1 MQHKLHKRIKTDPVN
16 TLLSLDDMAQA
27 SPMFRGRRGRFLAR
41 VLMNTLG
48 MSRLNRLYDGSSPYR
63 HAECA
68 SKLIDGMRC
77 NYLIGNA
84 NRLSSLPEG
93 PFITISNHPYGG
105 LDGLILAELIG
116 RKRADYKILVNKIL
130 ARAKSLG
137 DAFIIVTPT
146 TTEKKAPDAV
156 TVKGIK
162 AVLNHMSEGHPIG
175 CFPSGAV
182 SDFKIKCC
190 TLQDREWQPSMIHL
204 IKRARFPVVP
214 IYFPDRNS
222 RFYYF
227 LGLINWKIRYLRLPL
242 EFFNKHKGRHRV
254 IIGETITAGEQD
266 MHGDLSAYGKWLR
279 SRVYD
284 MPVPEQYVERTRYLK
299 PEG

>member
-16 TLLSLDDMAQA
+16 ILLSLDDMAEA
-27 SPMFRGRRGRFLAR
+27 SPMCRGRLGRIFAR
-41 VLMNTLG
+41 ILMDTLG
-48 MSRLNRLYDGSSPYR
+48 MSRLNRLYDNSFSSR
-63 HAECA
+63 HVESA
-68 SKLIDGMRC
+68 SKLIDGMDC

-84 NRLSSLPEG
+84 DRLSALPEG

-116 RKRADYKILVNKIL
+116 GKRPDYKILVNKIL
-130 ARAKSLG
+130 ARAKSLD
-137 DAFIIVTPT
+137 DAFITVTPT
-146 TTEKKAPDAV
+146 TTEKKAPDAI
-156 TVKGIK
+156 TIMGIK
-162 AVLNHMSEGHPIG
+162 TVLNHMSAGHPIG

-182 SDFKIKCC
+182 SDFKINTF
-190 TLQDREWQPSMIHL
+190 TLEDREWQPSMIHL
-204 IKRARFPVVP
+204 IKRARLPIVP

-242 EFFNKHKGRHRV
+242 EFFNKYKGRHRV

-266 MHGDLSAYGKWLR
+266 MHADSSAYGKWLR

-284 MPVPEQYVERTRYLK
+284 MPRPEQYVARNQYLK